1 MPAGICIVCMPVSMN
16 WCCLV
21 TAMRKMQLPIV
32 MATTTMATL
41 FALNVREA
49 LVADVVATEVA
60 AMVEAAMA
68 VVTEAIQEE
77 EEVEVE
83 VEEEEEDTEVVMIE
97 DLVVQ
102 ETVVGSRADDLI
114 TEYQ

>member
-1 MPAGICIVCMPVSMN
+1 
-16 WCCLV
+16 
-21 TAMRKMQLPIV
+21 MQLPIV

-83 VEEEEEDTEVVMIE
+83 VEEEVEEEEEDTEVVMIE